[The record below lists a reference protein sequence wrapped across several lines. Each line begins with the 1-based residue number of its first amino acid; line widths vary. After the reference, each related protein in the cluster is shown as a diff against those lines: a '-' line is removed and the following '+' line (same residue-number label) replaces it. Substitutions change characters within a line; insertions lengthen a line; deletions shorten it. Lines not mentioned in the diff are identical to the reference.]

1 MRGTEVV
8 SSGSVMADK
17 RHEYA
22 MQFLHRGDV
31 TAAIDLLQQV
41 VELVPLWAPAHFHLG
56 EAIMAQTPLD
66 NVAATAAF
74 TRYLHLDASDT
85 MGAIIK
91 LNLLGTALTPPTL
104 PPAYVETLFDQY
116 APHFEAALLEGL
128 QYSTPRQLDKLI
140 RQLWPATA
148 AAPRVLDVGCGTG
161 LMGDM
166 LHGWAARLDGVDLS
180 AGMVAQAEAK
190 QVYHTLVVA
199 ELHDYLAELAA
210 QGRAYELEAFMEGVQ
225 QLLAPGGMVAF
236 SVQANAHEGDFVL
249 GADHRYSHHLAYLTR
264 LLAAYELTQL
274 QMTPSTLRY
283 DAGAAVKGW
292 LVAAQKPRAAQAT
305 DVSALPARPSKTKK
319 YL

>member
-1 MRGTEVV
+1 MRGAEVV
-8 SSGSVMADK
+8 SSGSVVADK

-66 NVAATAAF
+66 NAAATAAF
-74 TRYLHLDASDT
+74 TRYLQLDASDT

-128 QYSTPRQLDKLI
+128 QYSTPSQLDKLL
-140 RQLWPATA
+140 RQLWPVAA

-199 ELHDYLAELAA
+199 ELQRPFTDE
-210 QGRAYELEAFMEGVQ
+210 
-225 QLLAPGGMVAF
+225 PGMI
-236 SVQANAHEGDFVL
+236 
-249 GADHRYSHHLAYLTR
+249 
-264 LLAAYELTQL
+264 
-274 QMTPSTLRY
+274 
-283 DAGAAVKGW
+283 
-292 LVAAQKPRAAQAT
+292 
-305 DVSALPARPSKTKK
+305 LPAQQRRSIHDLLLIQSQGYFQRQPN
-319 YL
+319 